1 MSSELKQSS
10 KLDNDYNQFLS
21 KANKIHLELLSFIQN
36 EINQKKKKPQIF
48 FSFSSQKNINENEIE
63 KCNKHKDRN
72 SNEQK
77 SDNTSVNSDDEDEL
91 EESSDMSCDEE
102 NIIDVWG
109 FESLLCNILNVKIII
124 NMLFLLKIIIL
135 DNY

>member
-63 KCNKHKDRN
+63 KCNKHKDSS

-102 NIIDVWG
+102 NLIDV
-109 FESLLCNILNVKIII
+109 
-124 NMLFLLKIIIL
+124 
-135 DNY
+135 

>member
-36 EINQKKKKPQIF
+36 EINQKKKKTQIF

-63 KCNKHKDRN
+63 KCNKHKDSS

-91 EESSDMSCDEE
+91 DESSDMSCDEE
-102 NIIDVWG
+102 NLIDVWG
-109 FESLLCNILNVKIII
+109 FESI
-124 NMLFLLKIIIL
+124 M
-135 DNY
+135 